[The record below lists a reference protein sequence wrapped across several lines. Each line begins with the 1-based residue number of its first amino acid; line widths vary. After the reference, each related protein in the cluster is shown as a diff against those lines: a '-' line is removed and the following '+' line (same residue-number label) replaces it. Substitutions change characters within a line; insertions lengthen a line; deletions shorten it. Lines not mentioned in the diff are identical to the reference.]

1 MISYKYPMI
10 AAAVAAALASG
21 YADAAA
27 PSIAS
32 AAAPQAELII
42 AGSSAAE
49 SAVAGFVETNICGTA
64 ANTLVVQSAAP
75 AGASGSGNFFA
86 FSCNTAVT
94 IPASGSAPSVPAGN
108 LVTIYYRTEGG
119 SVVGALPVVT
129 NHTVLR
135 LNLTT
140 SGCTQVGTSTTCT
153 VSGTTSIAG
162 TVDGWTGA
170 VTADVVQLGI
180 TDVEPG
186 QLTGAN
192 FPTGYSSAS
201 FGAATT
207 AQMKALPKV
216 RLFDQVFGLAVNAE
230 AGSGITPPVHLSK
243 ASVANIL
250 SGTYSDWSTVPDAIT
265 GAPIASA
272 SSPITRVDREPGSG
286 TRTATNIYFLGYG
299 CGTLNS
305 IPLTPGE
312 ALNFSTGDELT
323 AANKTAGAI
332 AYTSI
337 DQLLNPS
344 NSSKYPNL
352 VLAELSGD
360 LPTTNQIAAA
370 GVYDYWFEATA
381 VPNTTALGTSASAS
395 IASYIEANLPK
406 IATAPAS
413 PDVLAIPSYA
423 GNTATLPL
431 ATNSKTGTSEV
442 FVNVFTRNG
451 NSCNVPGAANL

>member
-1 MISYKYPMI
+1 MI

-32 AAAPQAELII
+32 AAAPQAQLII

-49 SAVAGFVETNICGTA
+49 SAVAGFVETNICGTS

-170 VTADVVQLGI
+170 VTADVVQLGV

-230 AGSGITPPVHLSK
+230 SGTGITTPVHLSK

-250 SGTYSDWSTVPDAIT
+250 SGTYSDWTTVPDAIT
-265 GAPIASA
+265 GSPVASGVA

-323 AANKTAGAI
+323 AANKAGGAI

-360 LPTTNQIAAA
+360 LATNNQIAAA
-370 GVYDYWFEATA
+370 GLYDFWFEATA
-381 VPNTTALGTSASAS
+381 VPNTAALGTSASAS
-395 IASYIEANLPK
+395 IAAYIEANLPK
-406 IATAPAS
+406 IGTAPSS
-413 PDVLAIPSYA
+413 PDVLAIPGFA

-431 ATNSKTGTSEV
+431 ANNGKAGTSEV
-442 FVNVFTRNG
+442 FVNVFTRSG
-451 NSCNVPGAANL
+451 SSCNVPGAANL